1 MLWQWV
7 ARRAVLDDGRV
18 VTVDLIDAV
27 VRGET
32 AALVAEGW
40 MPRPEAVGLLV
51 RSVISPVISE
61 FMIGDAYWDLV

>member
-1 MLWQWV
+1 M
-7 ARRAVLDDGRV
+7 LDDGRV

-40 MPRPEAVGLLV
+40 TPRPEAVDLLV
-51 RSVISPVISE
+51 RSVISPAISE
-61 FMIGDAYWDLV
+61 FMIGDAYEILTKSKF